1 MKHEKISKKKKKT
14 KIGQNHKNPKK
25 GIKLKKMQKKMG
37 RNQWKTEGQWWIQIS
52 KIKLQEKGRKTS
64 NKAKNSKRKKNE
76 TVVNLDPKESAR
88 SPNRLHMPE
97 ITKMNTS
104 SHFRG
109 HLKYMSIYVNQTID
123 EALLKPSAHQNH
135 YLKPSKNLPQK
146 IKLLESIISWWL

>member
-1 MKHEKISKKKKKT
+1 MQKEWGEINEKQKGNDEYKYLRSNYKKKGEK
-14 KIGQNHKNPKK
+14 H
-25 GIKLKKMQKKMG
+25 QK
-37 RNQWKTEGQWWIQIS
+37 
-52 KIKLQEKGRKTS
+52 
-64 NKAKNSKRKKNE
+64 KAKNSKRKKNE

-123 EALLKPSAHQNH
+123 EALLKPSAPQNH

-146 IKLLESIISWWL
+146 FIDQPYHPNH

>member
-1 MKHEKISKKKKKT
+1 M
-14 KIGQNHKNPKK
+14 N
-25 GIKLKKMQKKMG
+25 
-37 RNQWKTEGQWWIQIS
+37 RIS

-64 NKAKNSKRKKNE
+64 KKAKNSKRKKNE
-76 TVVNLDPKESAR
+76 TIVNLDPKESAR
-88 SPNRLHMPE
+88 SPNCLHLPE

-123 EALLKPSAHQNH
+123 EALLKPSGHQNH

-146 IKLLESIISWWL
+146 NQTPRVHHIMMIIMMIIKMRSKLLSRKRMALQSTCSPPCKKSFRRPQLTGSD

>member
-1 MKHEKISKKKKKT
+1 MKHEKISKKKNKNWAKPQKSKKR
-14 KIGQNHKNPKK
+14 
-25 GIKLKKMQKKMG
+25 IKLKKMQKKWG
-37 RNQWKTEGQWWIQIS
+37 EIN
-52 KIKLQEKGRKTS
+52 EKQKGNDEYKYLRS
-64 NKAKNSKRKKNE
+64 NYKKKGEKHQKKAKKNSKRKKNE

-123 EALLKPSAHQNH
+123 EALLKPSAPQNH

-146 IKLLESIISWWL
+146 IKLLESIIS

>member
-1 MKHEKISKKKKKT
+1 
-14 KIGQNHKNPKK
+14 
-25 GIKLKKMQKKMG
+25 MQKNGEKSMKN
-37 RNQWKTEGQWWIQIS
+37 RRAMMNRIS

-64 NKAKNSKRKKNE
+64 KKAKNSKRKKNE
-76 TVVNLDPKESAR
+76 TIVNLDPKESAR
-88 SPNRLHMPE
+88 SPNCLHLPE

-146 IKLLESIISWWL
+146 IKLLESIIS